1 MATIGIRE
9 LKTKTSAMLRRAQR
23 GETVV
28 VTDRGKAIVQITPIA
43 PSRASEDER
52 VLAAVRAGR
61 LTWSGGKPRGLDRP
75 PRFRRSVADAVIEDR
90 R

>member
-1 MATIGIRE
+1 MGTIGIRE
-9 LKTKTSAMLRRAQR
+9 LKTKTSATLRRAQR

-28 VTDRGKAIVQITPIA
+28 VTDRGKPIVQITPVA
-43 PSRASEDER
+43 VGASEDDR

-61 LTWSGGKPRGLDRP
+61 LAWSGGKPRGLERP
-75 PRFRRSVADAVIEDR
+75 PRFKRSVAGAVLQDR